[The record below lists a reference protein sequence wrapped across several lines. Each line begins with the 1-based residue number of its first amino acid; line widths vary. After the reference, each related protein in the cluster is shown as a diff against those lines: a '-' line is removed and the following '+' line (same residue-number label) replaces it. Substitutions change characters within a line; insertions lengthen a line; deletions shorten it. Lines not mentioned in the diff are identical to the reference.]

1 MKYIGKKSHL
11 KVQKKFL
18 QFLETQG
25 KTQKFREETR
35 KKAWAKQTKLCLKTN
50 FDIWNCK
57 FIATVLILWI
67 GLNFPLKFFYIVAFV
82 DRLVWPLPSVVRG
95 LFYPHY
101 YVIGSSFVL
110 SSFSRNNNNTKT
122 HSMKFIF
129 LPVFFIGDPSPC
141 SSIIKFFRR
150 N

>member
-1 MKYIGKKSHL
+1 MKNFLDFL
-11 KVQKKFL
+11 K
-18 QFLETQG
+18 TQD
-25 KTQKFREETR
+25 KTQKFREETWG
-35 KKAWAKQTKLCLKTN
+35 KAWVKETKLCRKTN
-50 FDIWNCK
+50 FDIWNYK

-110 SSFSRNNNNTKT
+110 SSFSRNNNNNNTKT

-129 LPVFFIGDPSPC
+129 LPVFFIGDPSPAC
-141 SSIIKFFRR
+141 SHAAV
-150 N
+150 